1 MCMCNCSQGLSN
13 ELIIEH
19 TCVEAVVVCME
30 LSNYLV
36 ENVWNWLKCLWTKK
50 VMPEIFEDQIFC
62 ANVHNGNV
70 NRAPSSPIIGHVQIL
85 TSSED

>member
-13 ELIIEH
+13 EV
-19 TCVEAVVVCME
+19 TCVEAVVVYME

-36 ENVWNWLKCLWTKK
+36 ENIWNWLKCLWTKK
-50 VMPEIFEDQIFC
+50 VIGEMFEDQIFC
-62 ANVHNGNV
+62 ANVYNGNV

-85 TSSED
+85 KSSED

>member
-1 MCMCNCSQGLSN
+1 MCMCNCSQRLSN

-19 TCVEAVVVCME
+19 TCVEAVVVYME

-36 ENVWNWLKCLWTKK
+36 ENMWNWLKCLWTKK
-50 VMPEIFEDQIFC
+50 VMGEIFEDQIFC

-70 NRAPSSPIIGHVQIL
+70 NRAPSSPIGHVQIL

>member
-1 MCMCNCSQGLSN
+1 MCMCNCSQRLSN

-19 TCVEAVVVCME
+19 TCVEAVVVYME

-36 ENVWNWLKCLWTKK
+36 QNMWK
-50 VMPEIFEDQIFC
+50 VMSEIFEDQTFC
-62 ANVHNGNV
+62 ANVHSGNV